1 MQRSQSDDLYDN
13 QEGVESDPVE
23 SQIASHHEID
33 EMSGKEYANIDAKTK
48 ESITKYILTF
58 AKQ

>member
-23 SQIASHHEID
+23 SQIASHYEID
-33 EMSGKEYANIDAKTK
+33 EMS
-48 ESITKYILTF
+48 
-58 AKQ
+58 